1 MCFIIQWLPRVRVLM
16 HDFLHYLITT
26 ACTQMGA
33 QNRIDFLLFNGEG
46 KAWDVAHS
54 VWTKDKWFFFVNC
67 NDEMFF
73 LFFLFFIIEWPRG
86 MRGRQKTA
94 STYFFPRPSSWF
106 NDPRTCTAA
115 RARTCVPAQ
124 NHIESVLM
132 LFPFIDLRTCVY
144 VRTKSRRLKIF
155 AIIGESLWRLVSARR
170 KTEKK
175 GQNVFYNVVSFSY
188 DAWNMKY
195 ILYIAF
201 IFHMKEGY
209 LLPSL

>member
-1 MCFIIQWLPRVRVLM
+1 MCYFCNARKMMCFIIQWLPRVRVLM

-115 RARTCVPAQ
+115 RARTCAKPHRLSSHALYFQ
-124 NHIESVLM
+124 WHSH
-132 LFPFIDLRTCVY
+132 
-144 VRTKSRRLKIF
+144 VRACARKI
-155 AIIGESLWRLVSARR
+155 ASA
-170 KTEKK
+170 
-175 GQNVFYNVVSFSY
+175 
-188 DAWNMKY
+188 
-195 ILYIAF
+195 
-201 IFHMKEGY
+201 
-209 LLPSL
+209 